1 MMDIEL
7 VSRKLG
13 WLSSK
18 LAYVGAVALFGMMCL
33 TAADVIGRYVF
44 NRPITGVF
52 ELTEYLVL
60 ILIFSFIGYTQSQ
73 KGHVAV
79 DLLLAKFPRGIRTIV
94 EICNHFICLMLMG
107 LITWMGVQKALDLK
121 DVGEASPNLQ
131 IPAYPFV
138 FFLVL
143 GCAVMCIELLRDI
156 LKLFPAGKQGDES

>member
-1 MMDIEL
+1 MDIERI
-7 VSRKLG
+7 SRKLG
-13 WLSSK
+13 WLSAT
-18 LAYVGAVALFGMMCL
+18 LAYVGAIALFFMMCL
-33 TAADVIGRYVF
+33 TAIDVIGRYIF

-52 ELTEYLVL
+52 EVTEYLVL

-79 DLLLAKFPRGIRTIV
+79 DLLIAKFSRRIRTI
-94 EICNHFICLMLMG
+94 IDFCNHFICLMLMG
-107 LITWMGVQKALDLK
+107 LITWMGVEKALELK
-121 DVGEASPNLQ
+121 AVGEASPNLR

-156 LKLFPAGKQGDES
+156 LKLISSGEQGDSA